1 MIALDTNLLVYAH
14 RAATPQHKQ
23 ARHAIT
29 RASQSPVGWGF
40 SLSVILEFW
49 SVVTHPAS
57 AGRPSTPEQAAGF
70 VAGLRVAGAQVW
82 MPGGRFAERVARLA
96 TELSVVGPR
105 VFDLQIALMA
115 FEGGAT
121 ELWTA
126 DHNFTSVPG
135 LPVVLPL
142 ERPARPPSSP
152 TD

>member
-14 RAATPQHKQ
+14 RAATPQHKT

-29 RASQSPVGWGF
+29 HASQSPVGWGF
-40 SLSVILEFW
+40 GLPVIFEFW

-70 VAGLRVAGAQVW
+70 VAGLRGAGAQVW

-105 VFDLQIALMA
+105 IFDLQIALMA
-115 FEGGAT
+115 FEGGAS

-126 DHNFTSVPG
+126 DRSFTSVPG

-142 ERPARPPSSP
+142 EQPTRPLSSP

>member
-14 RAATPQHKQ
+14 RAATPQHHA

-29 RASQSPVGWGF
+29 RASQLSAGWGF

-57 AGRPSTPEQAAGF
+57 AGGPSTPEQAADF
-70 VAGLRVAGAQVW
+70 IASLRAAGAEVW
-82 MPGGRFAERVARLA
+82 MPGGRFAERVSRLA

-105 VFDLQIALMA
+105 IFDLQIALMA
-115 FEGGAT
+115 FEGGAS

-126 DHNFTSVPG
+126 DHSFTSVPG

-142 ERPARPPSSP
+142 GQPTPPLSSP
-152 TD
+152 TE